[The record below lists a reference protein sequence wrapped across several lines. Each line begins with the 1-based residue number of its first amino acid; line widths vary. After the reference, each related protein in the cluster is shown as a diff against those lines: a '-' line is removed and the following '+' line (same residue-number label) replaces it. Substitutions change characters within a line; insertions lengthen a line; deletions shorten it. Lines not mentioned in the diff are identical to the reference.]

1 MKIARVIG
9 MAALA
14 GSLHAGHRMTMDDN
28 PSVAPDVTVYVDNV
42 LNLQTKALASSMLAA
57 VGVRAVWRIG
67 KPQPNA
73 ADGLVVGVRFDEAPL
88 LNYRGVVL
96 ARAYPFGGSV
106 RDITVF
112 RNRVLAMAEASHVE
126 PYKLMAHVLVHEIGH
141 VLERADHHS
150 DTGVMKAHWTPADY
164 EAMAWKPLPFEEED
178 IAWIHR
184 TLEELPMQR
193 PSGGRE

>member
-14 GSLHAGHRMTMDDN
+14 GSLHAGHRMRIDNN

-42 LNLQTKALASSMLAA
+42 LNLQTKALASRMFAA
-57 VGVRAVWRIG
+57 VGVRVVWRLG
-67 KPQPNA
+67 EPQPNA
-73 ADGLVVGVRFDEAPL
+73 AGGLVVGVRFAESPS

-106 RDITVF
+106 RSITVF
-112 RNRVLAMAEASHVE
+112 RNRVLVMAEASRIE
-126 PYKLMAHVLVHEIGH
+126 QFKLMAHVLVHEIGH
-141 VLERADHHS
+141 VLERNDHHS
-150 DTGVMKAHWTPADY
+150 DTGVMKAQWTPADY

-184 TLEELPMQR
+184 TLEELPRQR